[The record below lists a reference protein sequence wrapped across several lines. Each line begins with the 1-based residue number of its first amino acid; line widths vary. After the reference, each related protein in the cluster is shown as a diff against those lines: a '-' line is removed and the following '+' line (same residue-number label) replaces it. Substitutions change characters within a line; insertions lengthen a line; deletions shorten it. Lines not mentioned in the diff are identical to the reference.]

1 MSSSAK
7 PQRKA
12 PYSSDLRWRI
22 VWQRLA
28 HELTFRAI
36 ALNLN
41 VATSTVHRTWELFQQ
56 TGDVEPS
63 PTPHQPRRDQRKLD
77 DALEL
82 FVVGLVL
89 ERPEMY
95 LHEICQDILD
105 HTGVEVSEATI
116 CRESRRRGF
125 TRKKIRVVAAQRST
139 ALRGQFIAQAL
150 LFSKDLFVWVDE
162 TGCDR

>member
-1 MSSSAK
+1 MSSSAE
-7 PQRKA
+7 PHRKA

-36 ALNLN
+36 SHNLN
-41 VATSTVHRTWELFQQ
+41 VAVSTIHRTWELFQR

-63 PTPHQPRRDQRKLD
+63 PTPHQP

-105 HTGVEVSEATI
+105 HTGTEVSEATI
-116 CRESRRRGF
+116 CRVKEAWLHSQKDQGGSCSAFYSTERTVYGPS
-125 TRKKIRVVAAQRST
+125 TSVQERS
-139 ALRGQFIAQAL
+139 LCLG
-150 LFSKDLFVWVDE
+150 
-162 TGCDR
+162 